1 MDPLDFILPGHNLN
15 SPIVKAAKYRL
26 LNKWFY
32 VSSREPQYGD
42 VIFVN
47 RCIRLYRHFGIY
59 IGDDRVI
66 HFAAP
71 NGDFDADNA
80 YIHETSL
87 DHFKD
92 GSEVYV
98 MEFSEEYE
106 SGSVLR
112 NFIKSDEYKLQT
124 PQETVTRAKSKLGLR
139 GLNNE
144 GYNIVFNNC
153 ETFAM
158 WCKTNIAES
167 RQVNELRSIFFPF

>member
-1 MDPLDFILPGHNLN
+1 MDPMDIIFPSRCLANPVAN
-15 SPIVKAAKYRL
+15 AMKYRL

-32 VSSREPQYGD
+32 VSSRGPQYGD

-47 RCIRLYRHFGIY
+47 RYIRLYRHFGIY
-59 IGDDRVI
+59 IGNRRVI

-71 NGDFDADNA
+71 NGDFDAENA

-92 GSEVYV
+92 GSKVYV

-112 NFIKSDEYKLQT
+112 NLIKSDEYKLQT
-124 PQETVTRAKSKLGLR
+124 PQETVMRAKSMLGLR
-139 GLNNE
+139 GMNNE
-144 GYNIVFNNC
+144 GYNIIFNNC
-153 ETFAM
+153 ETIAI

>member
-1 MDPLDFILPGHNLN
+1 MDLMDFLFPG
-15 SPIVKAAKYRL
+15 PIGKATKYRL
-26 LNKWFY
+26 LNNWFY

-47 RCIRLYRHFGIY
+47 RYIRLYRHFGIY
-59 IGDDRVI
+59 IGNDRVI

-71 NGDFDADNA
+71 DGDFDEKNA
-80 YIHETSL
+80 CIHETSL

-98 MEFSEEYE
+98 MIFSEGYE
-106 SGSVLR
+106 SCSVLR
-112 NFIKSDEYKLQT
+112 NLNIMNHINYKLQT
-124 PQETVTRAKSKLGLR
+124 PEETVTRAKSMLGLR
-139 GLNNE
+139 GLKDK
-144 GYNIVFNNC
+144 GYNIAFNNC
-153 ETFAM
+153 ETFAI